1 MLINFTDLELN
12 QNDEITLPDKTALHI
27 PPLKLYLV
35 NKYRGMLVKF
45 AKNKKTTPE
54 EGINRVKEFTKIAV
68 EWLNTNIE
76 GKEITMEYINKTFN
90 ERHLNRLLTGFAEV
104 LVNTEKK

>member
-12 QNDEITLPDKTALHI
+12 ENDEITLPDGSVIHI

-35 NKYRGMLVKF
+35 NKYRGILMKF
-45 AKNKKTTPE
+45 SKNKTSSPE
-54 EGINRVKEFTKIAV
+54 EEMKKIEEFKKIAV
-68 EWLNTNIE
+68 EWLASNVE
-76 GKEITMEYINKTFN
+76 GKEITMEYINKNFN